1 MLVPRRTAIAS
12 PGTRRRKRNAST
24 DTPTKPALADW
35 IPEDALKEIAQERSK
50 PEFDGESIE
59 QYSRRMMEDALPQV
73 TKGLINTAIH
83 STNDRIRFDAQ
94 RYLMERVLG
103 KPGEDTANK
112 GLTSLESLFKNMSE
126 AAEQLTLEAAQAT
139 VAFDPAKVGEAQ
151 FRDAIEGAGF
161 DVI

>member
-1 MLVPRRTAIAS
+1 MDVEAHST
-12 PGTRRRKRNAST
+12 GTSTST

-139 VAFDPAKVGEAQ
+139 SKAATNTKAESKPDLSAEEILRRLNSEGELN
-151 FRDAIEGAGF
+151 E
-161 DVI
+161 